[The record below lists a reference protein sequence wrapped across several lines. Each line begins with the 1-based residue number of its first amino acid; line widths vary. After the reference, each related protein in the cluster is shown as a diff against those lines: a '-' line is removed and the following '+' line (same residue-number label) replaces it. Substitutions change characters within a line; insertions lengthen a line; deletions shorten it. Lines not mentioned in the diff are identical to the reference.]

1 MDEVE
6 ADLASHVDTAM
17 LETVLAAKCAAI
29 VETARR
35 AVSLAGIGEAKVPA
49 LYFTGGSAAL
59 PALRQAFSAAF
70 PGATPVFGDPFG
82 SVAKG
87 LGMRAARLF
96 R

>member
-1 MDEVE
+1 V
-6 ADLASHVDTAM
+6 T
-17 LETVLAAKCAAI
+17 
-29 VETARR
+29 
-35 AVSLAGIGEAKVPA
+35 LAGVKESSIAS

-59 PALRQAFSAAF
+59 PALRRSFAAAF

-87 LGMRAARLF
+87 LGVRAATLF